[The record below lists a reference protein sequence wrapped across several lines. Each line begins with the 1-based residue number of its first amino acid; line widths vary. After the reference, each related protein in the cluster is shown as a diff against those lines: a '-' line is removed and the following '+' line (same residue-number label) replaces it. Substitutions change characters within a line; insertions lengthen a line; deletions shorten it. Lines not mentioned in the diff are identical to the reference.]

1 MLKTKRA
8 TAHGM
13 LLALCLLTC
22 SRVTRAA
29 SFVSPHAPPTSVF
42 LATALRGSALIGPV
56 KVLGKT
62 STRFKRNTFENGI
75 LSIRGGDRGTKSQL
89 RLSPISFDNAP
100 FCQFN
105 KIIIV
110 VNALG
115 FVISLISGGSHL
127 HLDLLGTGAF
137 AMAAIPT
144 GLASA
149 IPRVQLSAACVS
161 LWSTKL
167 ASFLFF
173 RAIKMKHD
181 SRLTDTLSTTS
192 GTFGFWFIS
201 LLWGCMCSLPH
212 SLGATSSY
220 NTPLLQSPCSIAGG
234 ALFAIGFL
242 TETTADVQKWLFK
255 QSNPKQFCNV
265 GVWSMS
271 QHPNFLGNLLLWSG
285 IFLMNAPALVDPPP
299 AVTAETALTAIF
311 QTLWRFKRVALAAL
325 SPLFMYTLFS
335 GQASGTITNAKELA
349 QKKYGGDSNFVNY
362 VETVPLIFPNP
373 FKMLSGSK

>member
-1 MLKTKRA
+1 MFKTKRA
-8 TAHGM
+8 PAHGM
-13 LLALCLLTC
+13 FLALCLLTF
-22 SRVTRAA
+22 SGVTRAA
-29 SFVSPHAPPTSVF
+29 SFLSPPTPQKSGF
-42 LATALRGSALIGPV
+42 LATALRSGVLVAPGKALGTPSARLEH
-56 KVLGKT
+56 
-62 STRFKRNTFENGI
+62 NTFEKGI
-75 LSIRGGDRGTKSQL
+75 LSIRGGDRGTKTQL
-89 RLSPISFDNAP
+89 LLSPVSFDNVP
-100 FCQFN
+100 FGQFN
-105 KIIIV
+105 KIILAA
-110 VNALG
+110 NALG
-115 FVISLISGGSHL
+115 FVISLLSGGSHL

-144 GLASA
+144 GLASS

-201 LLWGCMCSLPH
+201 LLWGCLCALPH

-234 ALFAIGFL
+234 ALFLVGFL
-242 TETTADVQKWLFK
+242 TETAADVQKWLFK
-255 QSNPKQFCNV
+255 QSNPQQFCNV

-271 QHPNFLGNLLLWSG
+271 QHPNFLGNLFLWSG
-285 IFLMNAPALVDPPP
+285 IFLMNVPALVDPPP
-299 AVTAETALTAIF
+299 VVAAETTVVAIF

-335 GQASGTITNAKELA
+335 GQASGAITNAQELA
-349 QKKYGGDSNFVNY
+349 QKKY
-362 VETVPLIFPNP
+362 
-373 FKMLSGSK
+373 